1 VSLLLGLL
9 LIVGEFVCNSSKLL
23 GFKLKDGKSVGITVI
38 LVGELVVRTIEKLG
52 VKLTVGV
59 SEVIA

>member
-1 VSLLLGLL
+1 LLGLL

>member
-1 VSLLLGLL
+1 
-9 LIVGEFVCNSSKLL
+9 LL

-52 VKLTVGV
+52 VELTVGV